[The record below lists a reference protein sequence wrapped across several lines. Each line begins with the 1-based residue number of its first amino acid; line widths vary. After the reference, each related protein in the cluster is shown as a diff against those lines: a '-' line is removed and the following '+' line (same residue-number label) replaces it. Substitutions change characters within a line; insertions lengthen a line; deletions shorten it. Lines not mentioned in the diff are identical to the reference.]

1 MSKYYAYQ
9 CKKCKRFYMSTSKK
23 YSKCAYCGSSSA
35 EFYKEGK
42 PKDITVFVQQH
53 NAMPYIRRRIDEKEI
68 CDSK

>member
-1 MSKYYAYQ
+1 
-9 CKKCKRFYMSTSKK
+9 MSTSKK